1 MTRAAGTVTRA
12 TDEAGDRSVAVAS
25 ASEEASTNVQTV
37 ASAAVKLTASIN
49 EISRQLQ
56 QSAQIAQ
63 QAVEGANRS
72 SSIIADLAQ
81 GVQEIGKVV
90 ELINGIASQT
100 NLLALNATI
109 EAARAGEAG
118 KGFAVVAPEVKS
130 PGYPDRQTTNDIARQ
145 IDAIQRPSGGAV
157 AAIDEIAR
165 IIGQIDQAATGIASA
180 VEEEGRQPRKS
191 RATSNKRRC

>member
-1 MTRAAGTVTRA
+1 MVGLGGERFPQHRLRCAAGQIARAAGTVTKA
-12 TDEAGDRSVAVAS
+12 ADEAGDRGVVVAS

-37 ASAAVKLTASIN
+37 ASAAEELTASIN

-90 ELINGIASQT
+90 ELIDGVASQT

-109 EAARAGEAG
+109 EAARPGKQRKALPWWPRGE
-118 KGFAVVAPEVKS
+118 VS
-130 PGYPDRQTTNDIARQ
+130 GYPDRQGHR
-145 IDAIQRPSGGAV
+145 RYC
-157 AAIDEIAR
+157 AAD
-165 IIGQIDQAATGIASA
+165 
-180 VEEEGRQPRKS
+180 
-191 RATSNKRRC
+191 